1 MMYNKV
7 MPILNKN
14 LNFKTITHGFFTR
27 EGGFSNRK
35 NFSLNCSFNAND
47 TIINVKNNRK
57 LVCNYHKLN
66 IENLKTA
73 KQVHSNKVLTI
84 NNLGQK
90 TNEIEADALVTNQ
103 PNIILGILTAD
114 CAPVLAFDPI
124 NNIIA
129 AIHIGWKGAIKNIL
143 SNTIDTFIGMN
154 SNTTNI
160 KLAIGPCIGP
170 MSYKVKKDF
179 YDKFIKIN
187 IKNKKYFISLN
198 SNSFKF
204 NLPEYIKDE
213 ALNNG
218 ILAKN
223 ISNLKR
229 DTFIEKEMFFSFRR
243 NYIKNIGDCGRM
255 ISTISINKKND

>member
-1 MMYNKV
+1 MYTLITGCSGFIGYHTTLKLTQQNIKV
-7 MPILNKN
+7 IGLDN
-14 LNFKTITHGFFTR
+14 LNNYYDVSLKKKRLNILKNQKQFKF
-27 EGGFSNRK
+27 
-35 NFSLNCSFNAND
+35 
-47 TIINVKNNRK
+47 
-57 LVCNYHKLN
+57 YKLN

-170 MSYKVKKDF
+170 MSYEVKKDCLL
-179 YDKFIKIN
+179 YTSDAA
-187 IKNKKYFISLN
+187 
-198 SNSFKF
+198 
-204 NLPEYIKDE
+204 DE
-213 ALNNG
+213 
-218 ILAKN
+218 
-223 ISNLKR
+223 
-229 DTFIEKEMFFSFRR
+229 
-243 NYIKNIGDCGRM
+243 
-255 ISTISINKKND
+255 

>member
-1 MMYNKV
+1 MSNKA
-7 MPILNKN
+7 MPLLNKN

-27 EGGFSNRK
+27 KGGFSNK
-35 NFSLNCSFNAND
+35 NNSSLNCNFNTND
-47 TIINVKNNRK
+47 TILNIKNNRK

-66 IENLKTA
+66 IENLKTV

-84 NNLGQK
+84 NNLEQK
-90 TNEIEADALVTNQ
+90 TNDIEADALVTNQ
-103 PNIILGILTAD
+103 PNLILGILTAD

-124 NNIIA
+124 NKIIA

-143 SNTIDTFIGMN
+143 SNTIDTFIAMN
-154 SNTTNI
+154 ANTQNI

-170 MSYKVKKDF
+170 MSYEVKNDF
-179 YDKFIKIN
+179 YDNFLKIN
-187 IKNKKYFISLN
+187 IKNKKYFTNLN
-198 SNSFKF
+198 SNKLRF
-204 NLPEYIKDE
+204 NLPEYIHDE
-213 ALNNG
+213 ALNKGVLN
-218 ILAKN
+218 KN